1 MTEQVAETGP
11 AYASDAS
18 GLREAAAALED
29 TREAER
35 AAPMPD
41 LAPDPTDGE
50 AFEEANFNRNLRRN
64 DVMATVQG
72 ARQASGKP
80 GLDARTAADL
90 LNALRK
96 DEAVEA
102 EQAAQQA
109 VQQDVQ
115 QQVAPDQPAPETPE
129 IAAARQQIEAQWQQ
143 PNQVR
148 AQYEQALPLL
158 LQALHE
164 QQAGEFGDIQ
174 SIADVEKMAREDY
187 QRYARWDAHHKK
199 VGAVREQ
206 MQQAQVRQAQEIA
219 ARWQAFTVH
228 EDAAFDAE
236 HPELQDPAV
245 RRQAAEAVVAT
256 LKAEGLTD
264 QQLHALY
271 NQSDLLRSKAGQSIL
286 WKASQW
292 DRANAA
298 MRNVRPVP
306 KPPVQRP
313 GVSMGGHRGEV
324 QQRLPREMS
333 LKEAA
338 AFRAAQVRGQR

>member
-1 MTEQVAETGP
+1 
-11 AYASDAS
+11 
-18 GLREAAAALED
+18 
-29 TREAER
+29 
-35 AAPMPD
+35 
-41 LAPDPTDGE
+41 
-50 AFEEANFNRNLRRN
+50 
-64 DVMATVQG
+64 
-72 ARQASGKP
+72 
-80 GLDARTAADL
+80 LDARTAADL

-271 NQSDLLRSKAGQSIL
+271 NQSDLYAAR
-286 WKASQW
+286 
-292 DRANAA
+292 RANPFSGRHPSGTARTPRCA
-298 MRNVRPVP
+298 TFDPCRSRPC
-306 KPPVQRP
+306 
-313 GVSMGGHRGEV
+313 RG
-324 QQRLPREMS
+324 L
-333 LKEAA
+333 
-338 AFRAAQVRGQR
+338 AFRWEGIAVKCSSGSRGR